1 MAFASLVFVV
11 EQYFHSTEGYEK
23 KSHILEA
30 LQGILPK
37 MHRIPKS
44 RLDNDSWIEIRKEIL
59 YVHSM
64 YAMMRKRRENGRRSQ
79 MGTEKDLHD

>member
-1 MAFASLVFVV
+1 
-11 EQYFHSTEGYEK
+11 
-23 KSHILEA
+23 
-30 LQGILPK
+30 

>member
-1 MAFASLVFVV
+1 MK
-11 EQYFHSTEGYEK
+11 K